1 MENLKAIIVFLL
13 FWSIAIWC
21 VRVVK
26 RKHKKQI
33 MKFSE
38 ELPEME
44 LVTDEEERK
53 YIYQSINGSG
63 KFLTTGLTCATVRSC
78 AATTGSRAR
87 CPTPRRSSGST
98 ARWPV

>member
-38 ELPEME
+38 ELPQMKRREN
-44 LVTDEEERK
+44 T
-53 YIYQSINGSG
+53 SINQ
-63 KFLTTGLTCATVRSC
+63 
-78 AATTGSRAR
+78 
-87 CPTPRRSSGST
+87 
-98 ARWPV
+98 